1 MNARLGLLH
10 AVLPATVDLNTR
22 VPASHPSA
30 RNLGTERMG
39 SGTIVDPT
47 GTILTVNYVVNGA
60 EAITVTLSDGKEYPG
75 RLTAQDFDSG
85 LALVKI
91 DAADLPFLRPAETV
105 TVGQPA
111 FMVAS
116 SGQQSR
122 RVSDGGVTSLEGY
135 DAQWEYMLERSIRLS
150 AFNPGFGGG
159 TLADSR
165 GRLMGVVSLNL
176 NEIGKFTLAIPVEYY
191 LRDADE
197 LKQFGRVRSRP
208 PRPWLGLHPQAL
220 GGHVVVTGV
229 TPSGPAEKS
238 GLQQGDI
245 ILTVE
250 GQEVQT
256 RPQLYREVW
265 KKRAG
270 DAITFHVIRGDG
282 SLDIQVASGDRWDFN
297 QSNPPDE
304 KADN

>member
-1 MNARLGLLH
+1 
-10 AVLPATVDLNTR
+10 
-22 VPASHPSA
+22 
-30 RNLGTERMG
+30 MG

-91 DAADLPFLRPAETV
+91 DAVDLPFLRPAETV

-122 RVSDGGVTSLEGY
+122 RVSDGGVTSLESY
-135 DAQWEYMLERSIRLS
+135 DAQWEYLLERSIRLS

-197 LKQFGRVRSRP
+197 LKRFGRVRSRP

-265 KKRAG
+265 KKSAG
-270 DAITFHVIRGDG
+270 DTITFHVIRGDG
-282 SLDIQVASGDRWDFN
+282 SLDVQVAGGDRWDFN
-297 QSNPPDE
+297 QSNPPGG

>member
-1 MNARLGLLH
+1 VNARLGLLH
-10 AVLPATVDLNTR
+10 AVLPATVDLNTK

-91 DAADLPFLRPAETV
+91 DAVDLPFLRPAETV

-135 DAQWEYMLERSIRLS
+135 DGQWEYLLERSIRLS

-238 GLQQGDI
+238 GLKQGDI

-250 GQEVQT
+250 SQEVQT

-297 QSNPPDE
+297 QSSPPDE

>member
-1 MNARLGLLH
+1 
-10 AVLPATVDLNTR
+10 
-22 VPASHPSA
+22 
-30 RNLGTERMG
+30 MG
-39 SGTIVDPT
+39 SGTLVDST

-60 EAITVTLSDGKEYPG
+60 EAITVTLSDGKQYQG

-85 LALVKI
+85 LALVNI
-91 DAADLPFLRPAETV
+91 DAADLPFLRPAESITI
-105 TVGQPA
+105 GQPA

-122 RVSDGGVTSLEGY
+122 RVSDGMVTSLEGY
-135 DAQWEYMLERSIRLS
+135 DGQWEYLLERSIRVS

-176 NEIGKFTLAIPVEYY
+176 NDIGKFTMAIPVEYY

-208 PRPWLGLHPQAL
+208 PRPWLGFYPQAL
-220 GGHVVVTGV
+220 GGHVLVTGV

-238 GLQQGDI
+238 GLKQGDI

-256 RPQLYREVW
+256 RPQLYRELW

-270 DAITFHVIRGDG
+270 DLITFHVIRGDG
-282 SLDIQVASGDRWDFN
+282 SLDVQVASRDRWDFN
-297 QSNPPDE
+297 QTNPLGG
-304 KADN
+304 KADD

>member
-10 AVLPATVDLNTR
+10 AVLLATVDLSTR
-22 VPASHPSA
+22 VPADHPSA

-39 SGTIVDPT
+39 SGTLVDST

-60 EAITVTLSDGKEYPG
+60 EAITVTLSDGKQYPG

-85 LALVKI
+85 LALVNI
-91 DAADLPFLRPAETV
+91 DAADLPFLRPAEST
-105 TVGQPA
+105 TIGQPA

-122 RVSDGGVTSLEGY
+122 RVSDGMVTSLEGY
-135 DAQWEYMLERSIRLS
+135 DGQWEYLLERSIRVS

-176 NEIGKFTLAIPVEYY
+176 NDIGKFTMAIPVEYY

-208 PRPWLGLHPQAL
+208 PRPWLGFYPQAL
-220 GGHVVVTGV
+220 GGHVLVTGV

-245 ILTVE
+245 ILAVE
-250 GQEVQT
+250 GQDVQT
-256 RPQLYREVW
+256 RPQLYRELW

-270 DAITFHVIRGDG
+270 DVITFHVIRGDG
-282 SLDIQVASGDRWDFN
+282 SLDVQVASRDRWDFN
-297 QSNPPDE
+297 QTNPLGG

>member
-10 AVLPATVDLNTR
+10 AVLPATVDLNTK

-135 DAQWEYMLERSIRLS
+135 DGQWEYLLERSIRLS

-208 PRPWLGLHPQAL
+208 PRPWLGLYPQAL

-238 GLQQGDI
+238 GLKQGDI

-297 QSNPPDE
+297 QSSPPDE

>member
-1 MNARLGLLH
+1 
-10 AVLPATVDLNTR
+10 
-22 VPASHPSA
+22 
-30 RNLGTERMG
+30 MG

-165 GRLMGVVSLNL
+165 GRLMGVVSLNM

-191 LRDADE
+191 LRDAAE

>member
-10 AVLPATVDLNTR
+10 AVLLATVDLSTR
-22 VPASHPSA
+22 VPSDHPSA

-39 SGTIVDPT
+39 SGTLVDAT

-60 EAITVTLSDGKEYPG
+60 EAITVTLSDGQQYPG

-85 LALVKI
+85 LALVNI
-91 DAADLPFLRPAETV
+91 DATDLPFLRPAENV
-105 TVGQPA
+105 TIGQSA

-122 RVSDGGVTSLEGY
+122 RVSDGMVTSLEGY
-135 DAQWEYMLERSIRLS
+135 DGQWEYLLERTIRIS

-176 NEIGKFTLAIPVEYY
+176 NDIGKFTMAIPVEYY

-197 LKQFGRVRSRP
+197 LKRFGRVRSRP
-208 PRPWLGLHPQAL
+208 PRPWLGFYPQAL
-220 GGHVVVTGV
+220 GGHVLVTGV

-238 GLQQGDI
+238 GLMQGDI

-256 RPQLYREVW
+256 RPQLYRALW

-270 DAITFHVIRGDG
+270 DVITFHVIRGDG
-282 SLDIQVASGDRWDFN
+282 SLDVQVASRDRWDFN
-297 QSNPPDE
+297 QSNPLGGE
-304 KADN
+304 ADD

>member
-10 AVLPATVDLNTR
+10 AVLLATVDLSTR
-22 VPASHPSA
+22 VPADHPSA

-39 SGTIVDPT
+39 SGTLVDST

-60 EAITVTLSDGKEYPG
+60 EAITVTLSDGNQYPG

-85 LALVKI
+85 LALVNI
-91 DAADLPFLRPAETV
+91 DAADLPFLRPAESV
-105 TVGQPA
+105 TIGQPA

-122 RVSDGGVTSLEGY
+122 RVSDGMITSLEGY
-135 DAQWEYMLERSIRLS
+135 DGQWEYLLERSIRVS

-176 NEIGKFTLAIPVEYY
+176 NDIGKFTMAIPVEYY

-208 PRPWLGLHPQAL
+208 PRPWLGLYPQAL
-220 GGHVVVTGV
+220 GGHVLVTGV

-256 RPQLYREVW
+256 RPQFYRELW

-270 DAITFHVIRGDG
+270 DIITFHVIRGDG
-282 SLDIQVASGDRWDFN
+282 SLDVQVASRDRWDFN
-297 QSNPPDE
+297 QTNPLGG
-304 KADN
+304 KADD

>member
-10 AVLPATVDLNTR
+10 AVLLATVDLNAK

-39 SGTIVDPT
+39 SGTIVDPA

-60 EAITVTLSDGKEYPG
+60 DTITVTLSDGKEYPG
-75 RLTAQDFDSG
+75 HLTAQDFDSG
-85 LALVKI
+85 LALVNI
-91 DAADLPFLRPAETV
+91 DAADLPFLRPAESV
-105 TVGQPA
+105 TIGQPA

-116 SGQQSR
+116 NGQQGR
-122 RVSDGGVTSLEGY
+122 RVSDGSVTSLEGY
-135 DAQWEYMLERSIRLS
+135 DGQWEYLLERSIRVS

-159 TLADSR
+159 TLADSQ

-176 NEIGKFTLAIPVEYY
+176 NEIGKFTLAIPVDYY

-197 LKQFGRVRSRP
+197 LKNFGRVRSRP
-208 PRPWLGLHPQAL
+208 ARPWLGLYPQAL

-229 TPSGPAEKS
+229 TPSGPAEKC
-238 GLQQGDI
+238 GLKQGDI

-256 RPQLYREVW
+256 RPQLYRELW
-265 KKRAG
+265 KKHAG
-270 DAITFHVIRGDG
+270 DFVTLHVIRGDD
-282 SLDIQVASGDRWDFN
+282 SLDVQVASGDRWDFN
-297 QSNPPDE
+297 HTNPPGG
-304 KADN
+304 KADD

>member
-10 AVLPATVDLNTR
+10 AVLPATVDLNAK
-22 VPASHPSA
+22 VPSSHPSA

-60 EAITVTLSDGKEYPG
+60 EAITVTLSDGKEYVG
-75 RLTAQDFDSG
+75 RLAAQDFDTG
-85 LALVKI
+85 LALVNI

-105 TVGQPA
+105 TIGQPA

-122 RVSDGGVTSLEGY
+122 RVSDGGVTSVEGY
-135 DAQWEYMLERSIRLS
+135 DGQWEYLLERSIRVS

-176 NEIGKFTLAIPVEYY
+176 NEIGKFTMAIPVDYY

-197 LKQFGRVRSRP
+197 LKRFGRVRSRP
-208 PRPWLGLHPQAL
+208 PRPWLGLYPQAM

-229 TPSGPAEKS
+229 TPAGPAENS
-238 GLQQGDI
+238 GLRQGDI
-245 ILTVE
+245 VLTVE

-256 RPQLYREVW
+256 RPQLYREIW

-270 DAITFHVIRGDG
+270 DIITFHVIRGDG
-282 SLDIQVASGDRWDFN
+282 SLDVQVASRDRWDHN
-297 QSNPPDE
+297 QSSPSGG

>member
-10 AVLPATVDLNTR
+10 AVLPATVDLNTK

-75 RLTAQDFDSG
+75 RLAAQDFDSG

-91 DAADLPFLRPAETV
+91 DAGDLPFLRPAETV
-105 TVGQPA
+105 TVGQAA

-116 SGQQSR
+116 SGQQNR

>member
-10 AVLPATVDLNTR
+10 AVLLATVDLNTK
-22 VPASHPSA
+22 VPPHHPSA

-39 SGTIVDPT
+39 SGTIVDPA

-60 EAITVTLSDGKEYPG
+60 EAITVTLSDGQQYPG
-75 RLTAQDFDSG
+75 RLTAQDFDTG
-85 LALVKI
+85 LALVHI
-91 DAADLPFLRPAETV
+91 DASDLPFLRPAETV

-116 SGQQSR
+116 SGQNNR
-122 RVSDGGVTSLEGY
+122 RVSDGNVTSLEGY
-135 DAQWEYMLERSIRLS
+135 DGQWEYLLERSIRVS

-165 GRLMGVVSLNL
+165 GRLLGVVSLNL
-176 NEIGKFTLAIPVEYY
+176 NEIGKFTLAIPVECY

-197 LKQFGRVRSRP
+197 LRRFGRVQSRP
-208 PRPWLGLHPQAL
+208 PRPWLGMYPQSL
-220 GGHVVVTGV
+220 GGHVVITGV
-229 TPSGPAEKS
+229 TPSGPAEAA

-250 GQEVQT
+250 DQEVQT

-270 DAITFHVIRGDG
+270 DLVTFHVIRGDG
-282 SLDIQVASGDRWDFN
+282 SLDVQVASRDRWDWN
-297 QSNPPDE
+297 QPAPPGG
-304 KADN
+304 KAGS

>member
-10 AVLPATVDLNTR
+10 AVLPATVDLNTK

-122 RVSDGGVTSLEGY
+122 RVSDGGVTSLDGY

-238 GLQQGDI
+238 GLKQGDI

-270 DAITFHVIRGDG
+270 DPITFHLIRGDG

-297 QSNPPDE
+297 QSSPPDE

>member
-1 MNARLGLLH
+1 VNARLGLVH
-10 AVLPATVDLNTR
+10 AVLLATVDLNTK
-22 VPASHPSA
+22 VPSHHPSA

-39 SGTIVDPT
+39 SGTIVDPA

-60 EAITVTLSDGKEYPG
+60 EAITVTLSDGKQYPG
-75 RLTAQDFDSG
+75 RLTAQDFDTG
-85 LALVKI
+85 LALVNI
-91 DAADLPFLRPAETV
+91 DASDLPFLRPAESV

-111 FMVAS
+111 FMIAS
-116 SGQQSR
+116 SGQNNR
-122 RVSDGGVTSLEGY
+122 RVSDGNVTSLEGY
-135 DAQWEYMLERSIRLS
+135 DGQWEYLLERSIRVS

-165 GRLMGVVSLNL
+165 GRLLGVVSLNL

-197 LKQFGRVRSRP
+197 LRRFGRVQSRP
-208 PRPWLGLHPQAL
+208 PRPWLGMYPQSL
-220 GGHVVVTGV
+220 GGHVVITGV
-229 TPSGPAEKS
+229 TPSGPAEAA
-238 GLQQGDI
+238 GLKQGDI

-250 GQEVQT
+250 HQEVQT

-270 DAITFHVIRGDG
+270 DLINFHVIRGDG
-282 SLDIQVASGDRWDFN
+282 SLDVEVASRDRWDWN
-297 QSNPPDE
+297 QPTPQGG
-304 KADN
+304 KAGN

>member
-10 AVLPATVDLNTR
+10 AVLLATVDLSTK

-39 SGTIVDPT
+39 SGTIVDPA
-47 GTILTVNYVVNGA
+47 GAILTVNYVVNGS

-75 RLTAQDFDSG
+75 RLVAQDFDTG
-85 LALVKI
+85 LALVRI
-91 DAADLPFLRPAETV
+91 DAADLPFLRPAESV
-105 TVGQPA
+105 TIGQPA

-116 SGQQSR
+116 AGQQSR
-122 RVSDGGVTSLEGY
+122 RVSDGSVTSLEGY
-135 DAQWEYMLERSIRLS
+135 DGQWEYLLERSIRLS

-176 NEIGKFTLAIPVEYY
+176 NEIGKFTLAIPVDYY

-197 LKQFGRVRSRP
+197 LQRHGRVRSRP
-208 PRPWLGLHPQAL
+208 PRPWLGLYPQAL
-220 GGHVVVTGV
+220 GGHVLVTGV

-256 RPQLYREVW
+256 RPQLYREIW

-270 DAITFHVIRGDG
+270 DVITFHVIRGDG
-282 SLDIQVASGDRWDFN
+282 SLDVQVASRDRWDFN
-297 QSNPPDE
+297 QTNPLGG

>member
-10 AVLPATVDLNTR
+10 AVLPATVDLNTK